1 MNWMNILKGAMWDE
15 FTYKVKNDMFPTDLK
30 EYVLYSKLMRDNK
43 KTVDWYLEKGKSAAS
58 QEKKK
63 LFRLILGE
71 MRRENNFNYWMTD
84 QEDKMLK
91 QSKTWPYPFTES
103 QWWGIF
109 DTDENTQKFIKEYEQ
124 NKNLKPRAGTLSEA
138 AIFLNRSKNNLFGL
152 MRKVGGYD
160 G

>member
-1 MNWMNILKGAMWDE
+1 
-15 FTYKVKNDMFPTDLK
+15 
-30 EYVLYSKLMRDNK
+30 
-43 KTVDWYLEKGKSAAS
+43 
-58 QEKKK
+58 
-63 LFRLILGE
+63 

-160 G
+160 GRTYREKVKEWEPRYELLIGKI